1 MFSCGE
7 QITYTAFPTLVT
19 GHENYMNAEIF
30 FMMAL
35 FQPNEVPTQN
45 ILCAWQE

>member
-7 QITYTAFPTLVT
+7 QITYT
-19 GHENYMNAEIF
+19 GHENHMNAEIF

-45 ILCAWQE
+45 ILCA